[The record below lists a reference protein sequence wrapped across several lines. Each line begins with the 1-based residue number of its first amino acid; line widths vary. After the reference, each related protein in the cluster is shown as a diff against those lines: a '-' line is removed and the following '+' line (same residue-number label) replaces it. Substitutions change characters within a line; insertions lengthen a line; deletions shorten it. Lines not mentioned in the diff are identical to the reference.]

1 MKKLYNYGT
10 AESLFLSLTWL
21 QNEVSITTGC
31 RLIVSIPALR
41 VITEEL
47 LGHLIA

>member
-1 MKKLYNYGT
+1 MA
-10 AESLFLSLTWL
+10 AEWSHYYHRL
-21 QNEVSITTGC
+21 EVVSIT
-31 RLIVSIPALR
+31 ALR